1 MKTLEDKIKEF
12 IKWCQDEIDAYK
24 LHLNDSRAYYE
35 KYIARDGIPYDEWFE
50 QEEENG
56 SYDWMLGRQATFM
69 EVVGSLSLLLGKYQ
83 RA

>member
-1 MKTLEDKIKEF
+1 MKTLEYKIKEL
-12 IKWCQDEIDAYK
+12 IKWYQDEIDAYE

-35 KYIARDGIPYDEWFE
+35 KYIARDGIPYDEWCE

-69 EVVGSLSLLLGKYQ
+69 EVVGNLSTILGK
-83 RA
+83 